1 MRSRCRR
8 TEPRHTIGGAAL
20 TALAAVGCA
29 AHPGSGALE
38 VWSHAG
44 QASERRVLSEQVAR
58 FDAAHPE
65 ISVRLT
71 FLPEGSYTGQV
82 QASAVAGDLPDLL
95 ELDGP
100 FVADAAWQGSL
111 RPLDGRLDPALVA
124 DLLPSV
130 VAEGTWAGHLWAV
143 GAFDSGLAIWA
154 RRSALTA
161 AGVRIPRGPE
171 DAWSGD
177 ELDAALDAL
186 ARRDP
191 DGAVLDLKLNYRDEW
206 FTYGFSPLLVSAG
219 GGLLDPGPPT
229 HAGGV
234 LDGDASVAALERV
247 QRWIASGRVDPNL
260 DDLAF
265 VAGRVALSW
274 VGHWEAP
281 RYEKAWGDDLVL
293 VPLPDLGHGTR
304 TGQGSWVWT
313 VPASSRRPDDA
324 VALLEYLLDPEQVRA
339 TVAANGAVP
348 ARRSAIRPADPW
360 AAGGRLHLYLEQL
373 EGGFAVPRPRTPAYP
388 TVTGAFA
395 AAFLA
400 IRDGA
405 DVRRTLSRAAAAIDR
420 DVADNRGYPIPER
433 LGRHWEQAW

>member
-8 TEPRHTIGGAAL
+8 TELRRAIVAA
-20 TALAAVGCA
+20 ALAALAGVGCGNRTKG
-29 AHPGSGALE
+29 PVLE

-44 QASERRVLSEQVAR
+44 QESERRVLREQVSR
-58 FDAAHPE
+58 YDALHPRLR
-65 ISVRLT
+65 VRLT

-82 QASAVAGDLPDLL
+82 QAAAVAGDLPDLL

-111 RPLDGRLDPALVA
+111 RPLDGRLDPGLLA

-130 VAEGTWAGHLWAV
+130 VAQGTWAGHLWAV

-154 RRSALTA
+154 RRSALVE
-161 AGVRIPRGPE
+161 AGIRIPQGPD
-171 DAWSGD
+171 DAWTAD

-186 ARRDP
+186 ARTDP

-206 FTYGFSPLLVSAG
+206 FTYGFAPLLTSAG
-219 GGLLDPGPPT
+219 GSLLDLGPPP

-234 LDGDASVAALERV
+234 LDSAPSVAALQRV
-247 QRWIASGRVDPNL
+247 QGWIVAGRVDPNL

-265 VAGRVALSW
+265 VSGRVALSW

-281 RYEKAWGDDLVL
+281 RYERAWGDDLVL
-293 VPLPDLGHGTR
+293 VPLPDLGRGSR

-313 VPASSRRPDDA
+313 VPADSRYADDA
-324 VALLEYLLDPEQVRA
+324 IALLEYLLAPDQVQA

-348 ARRSAIRPADPW
+348 ARRSAIRPSDPW
-360 AAGGRLHLYLEQL
+360 APGGLLHLYLQQL

-388 TVTGAFA
+388 AVTGAFA
-395 AAFLA
+395 RAFLA

-405 DVRRTLSRAAAAIDR
+405 DVRGTLTRAAAAIDR
-420 DVADNRGYPIPER
+420 DVADNHGYPVPDA
-433 LGRHWEQAW
+433 LRHRWETAR